1 MIIFNHLLLMTGL
14 DDVASSILRQMDSS
28 ADDDGLRLESE
39 RLELEEISTTT

>member
-28 ADDDGLRLESE
+28 ADDDVDDQRFWMTLTR
-39 RLELEEISTTT
+39 RIMTAC